1 MTVRRVS
8 VPVTLGLS
16 WVVPVPESRGGD
28 ARPASQAAL
37 RELETVF
44 VPPDCPGCFRFV
56 ERAIEAISMALDEF
70 DDEPALG
77 GPTD

>member
-1 MTVRRVS
+1 MTVRRVTIR
-8 VPVTLGLS
+8 VAPDIS
-16 WVVPVPESRGGD
+16 WVVAVPELRDSD
-28 ARPASQAAL
+28 ARPASPAAL
-37 RELETVF
+37 RELESVF
-44 VPPDCPGCFRFV
+44 APPDCPGCFRFV